1 MKKTMKT
8 SPEIEA
14 LVALEK
20 KVTILEQMM
29 KDMEK
34 AVETLGKIQ
43 PPTPPIFPQCPLPHC
58 PNSQCPLPHCPNSQ
72 WQFIPCQQWPPTM
85 LPGLPT
91 QTWI

>member
-1 MKKTMKT
+1 MKKTIKT
-8 SPEIEA
+8 RPEIEA

-58 PNSQCPLPHCPNSQ
+58 PNSQ